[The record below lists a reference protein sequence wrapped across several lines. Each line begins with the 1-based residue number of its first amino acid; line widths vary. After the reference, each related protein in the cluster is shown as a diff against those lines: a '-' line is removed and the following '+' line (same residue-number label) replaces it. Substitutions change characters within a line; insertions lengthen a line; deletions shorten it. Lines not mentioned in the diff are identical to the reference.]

1 MRTSGQ
7 ATAQG
12 YFQFYILHGI
22 LGLAHR
28 FLRVLTVTESSEKDY
43 FDTEKLIIEV
53 GNIFFLGYARKSSYI
68 L

>member
-7 ATAQG
+7 TTRG
-12 YFQFYILHGI
+12 YFQFYILHQI

-28 FLRVLTVTESSEKDY
+28 FLRVLTMTESSEKDY
-43 FDTEKLIIEV
+43 FDTEKLINEAE
-53 GNIFFLGYARKSSYI
+53 NIFWGYARKSLYI